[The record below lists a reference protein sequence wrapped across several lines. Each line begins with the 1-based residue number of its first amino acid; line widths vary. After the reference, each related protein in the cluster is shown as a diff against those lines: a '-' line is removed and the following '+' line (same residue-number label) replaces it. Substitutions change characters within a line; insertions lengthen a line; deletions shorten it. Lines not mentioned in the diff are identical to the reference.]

1 MMHGALIRTVP
12 AHTTCVVLKTS
23 LLLLAAFCLYVSRPA
38 QGEELDILDPP
49 GQMVDIGGYRLHI
62 DCRGEGSPTVV
73 MEAGLGGV
81 SLEWLPAQRFLSHY
95 GRVCTYDRAGNGWSD
110 PGPQPRTTSVIVDEL
125 HTLLHKARIPGPYVL
140 VGHSFGGYTA
150 QLFAE
155 RYPDLVAGLV
165 LVDSSHPDQVARFL
179 APPLNMNTAP
189 NRDAAG
195 VMLLSGPP
203 ALPARMPEEAQ
214 LPAMMLMALRKARM
228 TVAQEYLYFR
238 DSGESIMR
246 RGSMPSVPLVVIT
259 RGIAERGAEDP
270 RSAMI
275 ESLWMQLQ
283 DELAA
288 MSPRSAHLVAD
299 RSGHHI
305 HLDQP
310 QLVVDAVTMVLDF
323 ARAKD
328 AGSRA
333 GSAGSTWLAFNEA
346 TWRLDNLHRLPA
358 QELPSAPIRG
368 QLAALLPA
376 AGHLAWTRDPSD
388 QRVPHLQRVAYMQ

>member
-1 MMHGALIRTVP
+1 
-12 AHTTCVVLKTS
+12 
-23 LLLLAAFCLYVSRPA
+23 
-38 QGEELDILDPP
+38 
-49 GQMVDIGGYRLHI
+49 
-62 DCRGEGSPTVV
+62 
-73 MEAGLGGV
+73 
-81 SLEWLPAQRFLSHY
+81 
-95 GRVCTYDRAGNGWSD
+95 
-110 PGPQPRTTSVIVDEL
+110 
-125 HTLLHKARIPGPYVL
+125 
-140 VGHSFGGYTA
+140 
-150 QLFAE
+150 
-155 RYPDLVAGLV
+155 
-165 LVDSSHPDQVARFL
+165 
-179 APPLNMNTAP
+179 
-189 NRDAAG
+189 
-195 VMLLSGPP
+195 
-203 ALPARMPEEAQ
+203 MPEEAQ

-259 RGIAERGAEDP
+259 RGIAERGPEDP

-323 ARAKD
+323 ARAND
-328 AGSRA
+328 AGSHA

-358 QELPSAPIRG
+358 QEIPSVPIRG
-368 QLAALLPA
+368 QLVALLPA